1 MKSPTPSSSLLSLLL
16 TRRTIRR
23 FRPEPIPSHLV
34 EQMLQ
39 VAVYAPSAHNLQ
51 PWRFV
56 LLESTEAR
64 ERLASALTTAMRRDM
79 QVEGTSAEE
88 IEARV
93 KRSQRRLRE
102 APVAI
107 LLCRDRAARRA
118 DHLKEDLM
126 GMQSVA
132 AAGLQ
137 LLLAAHALGL
147 GGNWICWPLYAP
159 AETRQALDLPETW
172 QPEALFFIGY
182 PDESPPTP
190 TRQIPILRR

>member
-1 MKSPTPSSSLLSLLL
+1 MSTTPSSSLLSLLL

-64 ERLASALTTAMRRDM
+64 ERLASALTAAMRRDM
-79 QVEGTSAEE
+79 QAEGASAEE

-93 KRSQRRLRE
+93 ERSQRRLRE

-107 LLCRDRAARRA
+107 LLCRDRTARHSDRT
-118 DHLKEDLM
+118 EEELM
-126 GMQSVA
+126 GIQSVA

-159 AETRQALDLPETW
+159 TETRQALDLPETW

-182 PDESPPTP
+182 PDESPPMP

>member
-1 MKSPTPSSSLLSLLL
+1 MSASPSSSPLSLLL

-23 FRPEPIPSHLV
+23 FRPEPVPSHLV
-34 EQMLQ
+34 EEILQ
-39 VAVYAPSAHNLQ
+39 AAVYAPSAHNLQ

-56 LLESTEAR
+56 LLESKETR
-64 ERLASALTTAMRRDM
+64 ERLADALTSAMRRDM
-79 QVEGTSAEE
+79 ETEGASEDEIRARAE
-88 IEARV
+88 
-93 KRSQRRLRE
+93 RSRRRLLE
-102 APVAI
+102 APLAI

-118 DHLKEDLM
+118 ARPEEDLM
-126 GMQSVA
+126 GIQSIA

-159 AETRQALDLPETW
+159 AETRQALDLPESW

-182 PDESPPTP
+182 PAESPSAP
-190 TRQIPILRR
+190 TRQVPILRR

>member
-1 MKSPTPSSSLLSLLL
+1 MSASPSSSPLSLLL
-16 TRRTIRR
+16 TRRTVRR
-23 FRPEPIPSHLV
+23 FRPEPVPSHLV
-34 EQMLQ
+34 EQILQ
-39 VAVYAPSAHNLQ
+39 AAVYAPSAHNLQ

-56 LLESTEAR
+56 LLESKETR
-64 ERLASALTTAMRRDM
+64 EELADALTSAMRRDM
-79 QVEGTSAEE
+79 QAEGASEDE
-88 IEARV
+88 IRARV
-93 KRSQRRLRE
+93 ERSRRRLLE

-118 DHLKEDLM
+118 NRPEDDLM
-126 GMQSVA
+126 GIQSVA

-159 AETRQALDLPETW
+159 AETRQALDLPESW

-182 PDESPPTP
+182 PAESPSAP
-190 TRQIPILRR
+190 TRQVPILRR